1 MGIAYNSR
9 IVTDGLVLAL
19 DAGNIKSYNAGV
31 STTTWTDLSGR
42 GNTGTLTN
50 GPTYSSANGGS
61 IVFDGTDDRGTFTSP
76 ITSSSPQ
83 TYEIWTNAIASASA
97 ADAYGY
103 LLHNNNVAS
112 TIGSSYLTIGIKP
125 TQRYF
130 GCFNGALN
138 TMDTGTIV
146 STSNIVQI
154 ILSWDGSTQRL
165 YVNGVLKDFEE
176 LSVTPQNF
184 STTTSFGDDKS
195 TTYRM
200 IQGNIYSI
208 KVYSRALTASE
219 VSQNFNALRGRYGI

>member
-1 MGIAYNSR
+1 
-9 IVTDGLVLAL
+9 
-19 DAGNIKSYNAGV
+19 
-31 STTTWTDLSGR
+31 
-42 GNTGTLTN
+42 
-50 GPTYSSANGGS
+50 
-61 IVFDGTDDRGTFTSP
+61 
-76 ITSSSPQ
+76 
-83 TYEIWTNAIASASA
+83 
-97 ADAYGY
+97 
-103 LLHNNNVAS
+103 
-112 TIGSSYLTIGIKP
+112 
-125 TQRYF
+125 
-130 GCFNGALN
+130 
-138 TMDTGTIV
+138 MDTGTIV